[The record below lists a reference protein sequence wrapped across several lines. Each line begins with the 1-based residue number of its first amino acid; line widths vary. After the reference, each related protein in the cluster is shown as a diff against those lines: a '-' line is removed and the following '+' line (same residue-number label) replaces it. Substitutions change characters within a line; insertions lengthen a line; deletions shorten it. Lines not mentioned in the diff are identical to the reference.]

1 MQNSPKNFFPFY
13 LRLKI
18 YDIMKIQLSIVLISM
33 SVSLFAQ
40 QTFIAH
46 RGASYLAPENTVAS
60 ANLAWELG
68 ADAVEIDV
76 YLTKDNRVMAL
87 HDKDTKRTT
96 GGKKTF
102 AIKDTPSL
110 VLRDL
115 EVGGW
120 KNEKYKGEKIPF
132 ISEIIE
138 TVPEGKNLVVEIKA
152 GSEII
157 PHLKREIEKS
167 GKLDQM
173 IFIAFGWETILDTKK
188 EFPDN
193 ACYWLSSLKQGLKK
207 RMEEAA
213 AAGLEGV
220 NLSYKI
226 IDEEV
231 MQLARE
237 LNLEVLTWTVNDPV
251 IAKKM
256 TDLGV
261 KAITTDR
268 PKWLKEEMTKL

>member
-1 MQNSPKNFFPFY
+1 
-13 LRLKI
+13 
-18 YDIMKIQLSIVLISM
+18 MKIQVTFLLV
-33 SVSLFAQ
+33 VSSFAAFAQ

-76 YLTKDNRVMAL
+76 YLTADNRVMVL

-96 GGKKTF
+96 GGKQSLN
-102 AIKDTPSL
+102 IKDTPSL

-115 EVGGW
+115 DVGSW
-120 KNEKYKGEKIPF
+120 KDEKYKGEKIPF
-132 ISEIIE
+132 FSEIVE
-138 TVPEGKNLVVEIKA
+138 TVPEGKKLVVEIKT
-152 GSEII
+152 GSEIF

-167 GKLDQM
+167 GKQDQM
-173 IFIAFGWETILDTKK
+173 IFICFGWETILDTKK
-188 EFPDN
+188 EFPNN
-193 ACYWLSSLKQGLKK
+193 ACYWLSSNKQGLEK

-213 AAGLEGV
+213 EAGLEGV
-220 NLSYKI
+220 NLNYKI

-231 MQLARE
+231 VQMAKK
-237 LNLEVLTWTVNDPV
+237 LNLEVLTWTVNDPG
-251 IAKKM
+251 IAQKM
-256 TDLGV
+256 TDLSV

-268 PKWLKEEMTKL
+268 PKWLKEEMEKL